1 MGLVA
6 NIAANLIAFLA
17 VLEFIN
23 AALLWFGEMVNIKGL
38 SFQMI
43 CSYVLMPVAFL
54 MGADWA
60 DSPVVAE
67 LLGIKI
73 FLNEFVAYQQ
83 LATYKK
89 NRLEGL
95 EEWNGGQKQWISER
109 AETITTFALC
119 GFANLS
125 SIGIMLGGLT
135 SLVPHRK
142 GDFASVVLRAL
153 LTGICVSMLNSCL
166 AGLMY
171 MPKEV
176 SDCVT
181 FLSTA
186 NFTSTSYPIYTCCKQ
201 LFAST
206 VLENGT
212 LSFTGVWDGQAES
225 MRCLTQCC
233 GHYNHTSCT
242 W

>member
-1 MGLVA
+1 MARTTKHDVTPAWLGR
-6 NIAANLIAFLA
+6 
-17 VLEFIN
+17 VLDGRARWGPGTCLFC
-23 AALLWFGEMVNIKGL
+23 V
-38 SFQMI
+38 
-43 CSYVLMPVAFL
+43 P
-54 MGADWA
+54 DW
-60 DSPVVAE
+60 
-67 LLGIKI
+67 
-73 FLNEFVAYQQ
+73 
-83 LATYKK
+83 
-89 NRLEGL
+89 
-95 EEWNGGQKQWISER
+95 GQKQSKDPTCPI
-109 AETITTFALC
+109 LC
-119 GFANLS
+119 FVPAA
-125 SIGIMLGGLT
+125 